1 MLQQNEIKLISEY
14 FKDKPVL
21 KAYLFGSYSRNQST
35 SDSDIDILIELDYSQ
50 QIGLK
55 YIKMQNDLQ
64 EILKNKVDLIS
75 DNAVSKYIRPY
86 IDHNK
91 KLIYAR

>member
-1 MLQQNEIKLISEY
+1 MLRQHEIKLISEY
-14 FKDKPVL
+14 FKDKPVR
-21 KAYLFGSYSRNQST
+21 KAYLFGSRVRDESNI
-35 SDSDIDILIELDYSQ
+35 DSDIDILVELDYSQ

-86 IDHNK
+86 IERDK